1 MNQKS
6 QTTEETKDLPQE
18 LGKELQAALDQT
30 AEDLNVSDLGVT
42 VGVVTPEGKW
52 SGATGISNLETQ
64 AATETDDLFNI
75 ASTSK
80 PFTAAVILKLQ
91 EQGKLSLDDTL
102 DQWLPEIAAK
112 IPDGENLTIR
122 QLLNGT
128 GGLWDYFNDSDEFT
142 SDLVAD
148 YSSGS
153 KKDWQ
158 PEDLVAYAFDKP
170 AFSGPTSTGQ
180 WTYTNTG
187 NVIAALI
194 AEKATGKAFKEILST
209 EILKPL
215 GLKNTFFTSEDADL
229 SQRARGYEDS
239 LTKNGTL
246 GSDGILDDYS
256 FLNTGDIAYGP
267 GSIVASAEDLAVFF
281 DSLASG
287 DLLKPESTAEIFNYV
302 DVQLGGNSNSNPNGN
317 PDSDNSNN
325 SPDPASNDVFQ
336 FGLGN
341 FAAELPWGDTRSMT
355 GGIFGYSTHVD
366 YLIDSDTTISVLA
379 NQSTPRADL
388 AVMAFKAAV
397 AETLA
402 ASDTSL
408 QGTKNQETLTGT
420 AANDIINSLNGD
432 DIISGQDGLDVL
444 NGGQGN
450 DSLDGGNGNDLL
462 LGKENNDI
470 LNGGNDGDLLNGGA
484 GDDQL
489 NGGNDNDSLL
499 GAQGSDRLNGNEGSD
514 ILDGGAGNDRLR
526 DTAGDNVLYGNEGD
540 DWLFAGM
547 GNDTFYGEA
556 GNDQAIANGGND
568 QLFGDLGNDD
578 LNGGLGDDQLFGGEG
593 DDLLTGGSGSDSF
606 TGDGGSDRFMLATEG
621 TDTITD
627 FTDGQDL
634 LYLAENVAFED
645 LVITQGQGDNA
656 ANALITFQEQTLAVL
671 NDVNVEEINQKDFA
685 LANF

>member
-1 MNQKS
+1 MNNQKS
-6 QTTEETKDLPQE
+6 QTTDQTEDLPKE
-18 LGKELQAALDQT
+18 LGTELQAALDQT
-30 AEDLNVSDLGVT
+30 TEDLDISDLGVT

-52 SGATGISNLETQ
+52 SGAAGISNLETQ

-75 ASTSK
+75 GSTSK

-91 EQGKLSLDDTL
+91 EQGKLSLDDTI

-122 QLLNGT
+122 QILNGT

-142 SDLVAD
+142 TDLAAD

-170 AFSGPTSTGQ
+170 PFSGESSTGQ

-194 AEKATGKAFKEILST
+194 AEKATGKPFKEILTT

-239 LTKNGTL
+239 LTEDGNPGQ
-246 GSDGILDDYS
+246 DGILDDYS
-256 FLNTGDIAYGP
+256 FVNTGEIAYGP

-287 DLLKPESTAEIFNYV
+287 NLLQPESTAEIFNYV
-302 DVQLGGNSNSNPNGN
+302 DVQSNAN
-317 PDSDNSNN
+317 PDGDNSAA
-325 SPDPASNDVFQ
+325 PASNEVFQ
-336 FGLGN
+336 FGLGT
-341 FAAELPWGDTRSMT
+341 FASELPWGDTKSTT
-355 GGIFGYSTHVD
+355 GEIYGYTTEVD
-366 YLIDSDTTISVLA
+366 HLINSDTTISVLV
-379 NQSTPRADL
+379 NQSTPKADL
-388 AVMAFKAAV
+388 ARAAFKAAI
-397 AETLA
+397 AGTLA
-402 ASDTSL
+402 SSDVSL
-408 QGTKNQETLTGT
+408 QGTENQETLTGT
-420 AANDIINSLNGD
+420 SANDIINSLEGD
-432 DIISGQDGLDVL
+432 DTIAGQDGLDVL

-450 DSLDGGNGNDLL
+450 DSLDGGSGNDLL
-462 LGKENNDI
+462 LGKENNDL
-470 LNGGNDGDLLNGGA
+470 LNGGKEGDLLNGGD

-499 GAQGSDRLNGNEGSD
+499 GGQGSDRLNGNEGSD
-514 ILDGGAGNDRLR
+514 ILGGGAGNDRLR
-526 DTAGDNVLYGNEGD
+526 DTEGDNVLYGNEGD

-606 TGDGGSDRFMLATEG
+606 TGDSGSDRFMLAMEG
-621 TDTITD
+621 TDIITD

-634 LYLAENVAFED
+634 LYLPENAAFEN
-645 LVITQGQGDNA
+645 LAITQGQGDNA
-656 ANALITFQEQTLAVL
+656 ANVLITFQEQTLAVL
-671 NDVNVEEINQKDFA
+671 NDVNVETISQSDFV
-685 LANF
+685 L